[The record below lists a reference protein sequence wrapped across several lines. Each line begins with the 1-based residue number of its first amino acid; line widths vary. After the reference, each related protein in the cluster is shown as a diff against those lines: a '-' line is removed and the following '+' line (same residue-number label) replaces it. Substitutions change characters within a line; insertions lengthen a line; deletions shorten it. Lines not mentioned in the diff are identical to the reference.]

1 MQLSKDT
8 TDFIDVIDSYSEG
21 KLRKKN
27 DLGTCFEIC
36 ASYSGEQEL
45 QTLVFQSKILWNL
58 SKKLRSTTKVDKGI
72 ELIQK
77 EFESSLTQIRD
88 ILNQIADKLAD
99 DDKERFNDIYLGMTK
114 GNVLNIIDLSHDFGI
129 FKDMQAEIQKH
140 KA

>member
-8 TDFIDVIDSYSEG
+8 QDFIELIDSYSEG

-36 ASYSGEQEL
+36 ASFGGEEEL
-45 QTLVFQSKILWNL
+45 NSLVFNGKILWNL

-77 EFESSLTQIRD
+77 EFEVTLEKIRKVISQIE
-88 ILNQIADKLAD
+88 
-99 DDKERFNDIYLGMTK
+99 ERLEGDHKQRFQDIYLGMTK
-114 GNVLNIIDLSHDFGI
+114 GHVMNIVDLSHDLAI
-129 FKDMQAEIQKH
+129 FKDMQAELMKRGN
-140 KA
+140 